1 MEERPMRKMVFVLG
15 LAVVSLVGLGAAQAT
30 AETFKEHFEHSY
42 PLQAGGTFT
51 LRDVNGPVSV
61 TAWDKNEVHVVAE
74 KEVKAASADEGKKH
88 LAAIRIDVTAK
99 PGDLRIDTHF
109 PKQGDGGLFSWLSG
123 NGGSGSVSYK
133 IEVPRNLKVDVET
146 VNGAVA
152 VNGTGGDLRAET
164 TNGAVDVS
172 GIHGKIRLGSTNG
185 AISAADAAGTVV
197 AETTN
202 GSIEVELKQVDRGG
216 DMTFE
221 TANGHITLKVP
232 HDIQASISAS
242 TTNGSVSTDLQVLHG
257 KSTKHHLDGD
267 VNGGGGHLRLASTN
281 GGIDITSQK

>member
-1 MEERPMRKMVFVLG
+1 MVFVLG
-15 LAVVSLVGLGAAQAT
+15 LAVASLAGLGATQAT

-42 PLQAGGTFT
+42 PLPAGGTFT

-61 TAWDKNEVHVVAE
+61 TAWDRNEVHVVAE
-74 KEVKAASADEGKKH
+74 KEVKAATADEGKQH

-99 PGDLRIDTHF
+99 PGDLRIDTRF

-123 NGGSGSVSYK
+123 SGGSGTVSYK

-202 GSIEVELKQVDRGG
+202 GSIEVDLKQVDRGG

-221 TANGHITLKVP
+221 TTNGHITLKVP

-242 TTNGSVSTDLQVLHG
+242 TTHGNVSTDLQVLHG

-267 VNGGGGHLRLASTN
+267 VNGGGGRLHLASTN
-281 GGIDITSQK
+281 GGIDIMSQK

>member
-1 MEERPMRKMVFVLG
+1 MRKMTSVFG
-15 LAVVSLVGLGAAQAT
+15 WALAAVASLASLAASPAA

-42 PLQAGGTFT
+42 PLQAGGAFT

-74 KEVKAASADEGKKH
+74 KQVKAGDAEEGKRR
-88 LAAIRIDVTAK
+88 LAQIRIDVTAK

-109 PKQGDGGLFSWLSG
+109 PNQNGSGLFSWLSG
-123 NGGSGSVSYK
+123 NSGSASVSYK

-172 GIHGKIRLGSTNG
+172 GLHGKIRLGSTNG
-185 AISAADAAGTVV
+185 AISASDTAGTVV

-202 GSIEVELKQVDRGG
+202 GSIEVDLKQVDRGG

-221 TANGHITLKVP
+221 TTNGHITLKVP
-232 HDIQASISAS
+232 HDVQASISAS

-267 VNGGGGHLRLASTN
+267 INGGGGKLHLESTN
-281 GGIDITSQK
+281 GGIEITGHR